1 MRIRILIALMAF
13 LFVVGCGEQTPS
25 ETEGP
30 VGLAVWFHS
39 GQPGERRVIED
50 QVKRFNASQDEVKV
64 ILTLLPE
71 GSYNAQVQAAALA
84 DELPDLL
91 EFDGPFLY
99 NYVWQGR
106 LRPLD
111 DLLPASLR
119 DDLLPSIVA
128 QGRYRDA
135 LYAVGSFDSGL
146 GLWAD
151 RKALEAVGARIPSGV
166 DDAWSVDEF
175 DELLTKLAARDEDG
189 AVLDLKLNYRGEWA
203 TYAFSPLLVSAG
215 ADLVTREGVPRA
227 AGVLDSHEAVAA
239 MERLQRWIGGG
250 RVDPNLDDDAFTARR
265 VALSWVGHWEYN
277 RYREAL
283 GDDLVL
289 LPLPDFGHGARTGQ
303 GSWAWGVTRRCA
315 HPEAAAAFL
324 AFLLHPHEILAMVE
338 ANRAVPATH
347 AALDGSFIHA
357 PGEALR
363 LFAEQLESGA
373 SVPRPRTPAY
383 PAITNAFQQA
393 FDDIR
398 NGGDVLRALNRAAA
412 AVDRDIADNRGYP

>member
-1 MRIRILIALMAF
+1 MIRCCRLIALLLSLA
-13 LFVVGCGEQTPS
+13 LVGCGEEPPPVA
-25 ETEGP
+25 GP
-30 VGLAVWFHS
+30 LELSVWFHT
-39 GQPGERRVIED
+39 GQPGERRVIEE
-50 QVKRFNASQDEVKV
+50 QVTRFNASQDEIAVA
-64 ILTLLPE
+64 LTLLPE

-84 DELPDLL
+84 DALPDLL

-175 DELLTKLAARDEDG
+175 EALLAELAKRDEDG
-189 AVLDLKLNYRGEWA
+189 AVLDLKLNYRGEWT

-215 ADLVTREGVPRA
+215 ADLVMREGVPRA
-227 AGVLDSHEAVAA
+227 AGVLDGKEAVAA
-239 MERLQRWIGGG
+239 MQRLQRWIGDG

-277 RYREAL
+277 RYREVL
-283 GDDLVL
+283 GDDLLL

-303 GSWAWGVTRRCA
+303 GSWAWGVTRRCE
-315 HPEAAAAFL
+315 HPEVAAAFL
-324 AFLLHPHEILAMVE
+324 AFLLRPGEVLAMSE
-338 ANRAVPATH
+338 ANGAVPATRE
-347 AALDGSFIHA
+347 AVARSPLY
-357 PGEALR
+357 GEGGALR
-363 LFAEQLESGA
+363 LFVEQLERGA
-373 SVPRPRTPAY
+373 VPRPRTPAY

-398 NGGDVLRALNRAAA
+398 NGGDVQQALSRAAA
-412 AVDRDIADNRGYP
+412 VIDRDIADNRGYP